1 MISSTSFYPPPFWLV
16 FTGSHITDEEIKLSE
31 DKFAESLHLAQMGM
45 FNLLEN
51 DVSCTAALHCFFAP
65 LICLV
70 MIQRFQDNKILDIFS
85 LYKKFGFQSPIEMLI
100 RIILKFPMY
109 EVHVYNIFLLEKFIL

>member
-1 MISSTSFYPPPFWLV
+1 MISSTSFYPPPFWLI

-51 DVSCTAALHCFFAP
+51 DVSWKATVFHHFIMMLLYAL
-65 LICLV
+65 
-70 MIQRFQDNKILDIFS
+70 RN
-85 LYKKFGFQSPIEMLI
+85 
-100 RIILKFPMY
+100 
-109 EVHVYNIFLLEKFIL
+109 KFIQKLMV